1 MCYYNGIKVTLQEF
15 IRLKDFEKSV
25 ADYPFLSNDLNS
37 GFDYGNSPVLKKR
50 EGEQDFEIVEMQWG
64 FLPHYIR
71 TREQTDKFRNG
82 YKKENGQWQQPIIT
96 LNATSEELLFPNK
109 IFRDA
114 TLNRR
119 CLVLSSGFYEWQHV
133 FPLNKRTGKPLKTAI
148 KYPYHVGLKDKEY
161 FYMAGI
167 WQPWK
172 DVETGEYVETFSIVT
187 TKANSLMET
196 IHNSKKRMPVILT
209 EDLAF
214 EWLMEDLDEK
224 RISEIAGFQIP
235 ASEMEACTITK
246 DFRTAADPTEKFE
259 YKELQEIQLNSSNEF
274 EF

>member
-1 MCYYNGIKVTLQEF
+1 MCYYNGIKLTRQEF
-15 IRLKDFEKSV
+15 ILLKDFEKSV
-25 ADYPFLSNDLNS
+25 ADYPFLNNDLNN
-37 GFDYGNSPVLKKR
+37 GFDYGNSPVLKKIDNKR
-50 EGEQDFEIVEMQWG
+50 DFEIVEMQWG

-71 TREQTDKFRNG
+71 TKEQADKFRNG
-82 YKKENGQWQQPIIT
+82 YKKENGQWQQPILT
-96 LNATSEELLFPNK
+96 LNATSEELLFPKK

-114 TLNRR
+114 ALNRR

-133 FPLNKRTGKPLKTAI
+133 FPLSKRSGKPLKTAI
-148 KYPYHVGLKDKEY
+148 KYPYHIGLRDKEY

-187 TKANSLMET
+187 TKANSLMEK

-209 EDLAF
+209 EDLAS

-224 RISEIAGFQIP
+224 RIAEIGGFQIP
-235 ASEMEACTITK
+235 ASEMEACTIAK
-246 DFRTAADPTEKFE
+246 DFRTAANPSEKFE
-259 YKELQEIQLNSSNEF
+259 YKELQEIQLNKTNEF
-274 EF
+274 DF